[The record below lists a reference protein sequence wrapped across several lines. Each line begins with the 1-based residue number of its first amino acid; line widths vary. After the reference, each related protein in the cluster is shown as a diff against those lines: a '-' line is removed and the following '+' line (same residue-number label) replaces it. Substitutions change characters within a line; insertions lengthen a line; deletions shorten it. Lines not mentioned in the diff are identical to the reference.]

1 MKLALGTV
9 QFGLNYGITNN
20 LGQVQKKDVAD
31 ILEYASIA
39 DIHLLDTAASYGN
52 CESILGEQSIEKF
65 DVVSKIPTVNTLNI
79 PILQCITE
87 SLKKLRR
94 SSLYGLM
101 FHNEGDL
108 ASCAK
113 NFNDLQTAKRNGLVH
128 KIGCSFYSVEALKR
142 SLDLNYGID
151 LIQIPAN
158 VLDQRF
164 IKSGLLEEAKK
175 RGIEIHCRSLFLQ
188 GLLLERTT
196 KLSKKLQPYQE
207 ELAHFFRFCECN
219 NITPLM
225 AALMSIKQASVIDYA
240 VVGCVSKP
248 QLNEIV
254 IAYDKVNQLDQTID
268 FGQLASKSTVLLNPI
283 LWN

>member
-9 QFGLNYGITNN
+9 QFGLNYGITNS
-20 LGQVQKKDVAD
+20 LGQVQKKDVAA

-39 DIHLLDTAASYGN
+39 DINLLDTAASYGN

-113 NFNDLQTAKRNGLVH
+113 SFNDLQTAKRNGLVH

-164 IKSGLLEEAKK
+164 IKSGLLQEAKK
-175 RGIEIHCRSLFLQ
+175 KGYRNTLPFTFFTGIIAREDSETI
-188 GLLLERTT
+188 
-196 KLSKKLQPYQE
+196 KKT
-207 ELAHFFRFCECN
+207 ANR
-219 NITPLM
+219 
-225 AALMSIKQASVIDYA
+225 IK
-240 VVGCVSKP
+240 K
-248 QLNEIV
+248 N
-254 IAYDKVNQLDQTID
+254 
-268 FGQLASKSTVLLNPI
+268 
-283 LWN
+283 